1 MTGYLQLPNGT
12 TVDVRDGLLLG
23 RVAPCDVVVDDTKA
37 SRRHARLHV
46 EAGVAEIEDLQSS
59 NGTLLNDKPVERRML
74 RDGDRIRIGKTEIV
88 YRERGGSGGGSGR
101 AGGASGGAESLG
113 GVDLFADADDVAAAA
128 PPPPVRPKPTP
139 TPTPTSA
146 PVRPTSPPPPPPPPR
161 EPALDVIEFAD
172 DEVVEVRAPAA
183 TTRSRAGSTGAGA
196 GTERPTPGRVL
207 QFSANARRD
216 ADATLLGDDLRQ
228 MSGPL
233 RAALILAAVAAAV
246 GLFFLAMKL
255 AG

>member
-88 YRERGGSGGGSGR
+88 YRERGGSGGVR
-101 AGGASGGAESLG
+101 GGAESLG
-113 GVDLFADADDVAAAA
+113 GVDLFADADDAMAAA
-128 PPPPVRPKPTP
+128 PPPPPPPPPARPKPI
-139 TPTPTSA
+139 PTSTPA
-146 PVRPTSPPPPPPPPR
+146 PTPPPPR

-183 TTRSRAGSTGAGA
+183 TTRSRGGSTGAGA

-233 RAALILAAVAAAV
+233 RAALILVAVAAAA